1 MNKVWDTKYYMAK
14 QKTKMIFLSLE
25 QSFSNSNL
33 FLKKECY
40 ISYKIRDVKESQKT
54 NVLALGKYHFISW
67 CWLSCAN

>member
-1 MNKVWDTKYYMAK
+1 MRQNIIW
-14 QKTKMIFLSLE
+14 QKKKRLFLSLE

-33 FLKKECY
+33 FKKKKECY

-67 CWLSCAN
+67 C